1 MNSEIIKKN
10 LSEGTTITLTLHSLN
25 ETTQKL
31 IYSTILELLTHYNR
45 EGLFT
50 SVYTALFESTMNAV
64 KASAKKAFFQEKG
77 LPIYDEFDFKSGSK
91 LFKKQVNDNNLPIYC
106 ELAKKQGL
114 ETTIHMHHSPDGVKI
129 ELLNHSQLY
138 KEEEKRIRTKL
149 ALGQKYV
156 SIVEFHKDNSDKT
169 EGEGLGLVVS
179 ILMLKEAGIPT
190 GDFRIGCKNGITR
203 TRIEVPFSSKYIS
216 ERQRYKLELERG
228 SF

>member
-203 TRIEVPFSSKYIS
+203 TRIEVPFSPKYIS

>member
-1 MNSEIIKKN
+1 MNSEIIKNN
-10 LSEGTTITLTLHSLN
+10 LSGGITITLTLHSLN

-31 IYSTILELLTHYNR
+31 IYSTVLELLTFYNR

-50 SVYTALFESTMNAV
+50 AVYTAVFESTMNAI